1 MSVVGSRQV
10 LVVDDNPDIVYLA
23 SKKLRAAG
31 YDVLEAQDGIAAIQ
45 KMVDNPT
52 CRRILADFVMP
63 SFGGTY
69 WVRFL
74 ERFCVGWTVV
84 IMSSEDVDPGP
95 FVSIPKPVDY
105 ENLLTIF
112 EREPK

>member
-1 MSVVGSRQV
+1 MGKSREILIV
-10 LVVDDNPDIVYLA
+10 EDNPDILYLA
-23 SKKLRAAG
+23 AKKLRAAG
-31 YDVLEAQDGIAAIQ
+31 YDVIEAQDGISAIQ
-45 KMVDNPT
+45 KIVDHPD

-84 IMSSEDVDPGP
+84 IMSSEDVDPGR
-95 FVSIPKPVDY
+95 FIYIPKPVDY
-105 ENLLTIF
+105 DNLLTVF
-112 EREPK
+112 EREPQ

>member
-1 MSVVGSRQV
+1 MVGSKQV
-10 LVVDDNPDIVYLA
+10 LIVEDNPDILYLA

-31 YDVLEAQDGIAAIQ
+31 YEVIEAKDGVAAIERILDHP
-45 KMVDNPT
+45 K
-52 CRRILADFVMP
+52 CRRMLADFVMP

-74 ERFCVGWTVV
+74 ERFCPGWTVV

-95 FVSIPKPVDY
+95 FISVPKPVDY
-105 ENLLTIF
+105 EHLHTVF
-112 EREPK
+112 EREPT

>member
-1 MSVVGSRQV
+1 MVGSRQV
-10 LVVDDNPDIVYLA
+10 LVVDDDPDIVYLA
-23 SKKLRAAG
+23 SKKFRSAG
-31 YDVLEAQDGIAAIQ
+31 YDVLEAQNGIEAIQ
-45 KMVDNPT
+45 RMVDHPQ

-84 IMSSEDVDPGP
+84 IMSGADIDPGP
-95 FVSIPKPVDY
+95 FIVIPKPVDY
-105 ENLLTIF
+105 DNLLTVF